1 TIQPAETGL
10 TSGLPGVMQTLSGFA
25 TIGAGGFCWRPDDEG
40 RWRKHRLGKCD
51 SDQARAKQDK
61 TGNGHSEETVR
72 SEFITHGTPPI
83 VRPCSNG
90 TTVPSHSQKDSL
102 PTSNFDPG

>member
-1 TIQPAETGL
+1 MFAL
-10 TSGLPGVMQTLSGFA
+10 TSAQ
-25 TIGAGGFCWRPDDEG
+25 AGGICCVQG
-40 RWRKHRLGKCD
+40 MHRLGKRE
-51 SDQARAKQDK
+51 SDQARAKQHQ

-72 SEFITHGTPPI
+72 SEFITHGRPPI